1 MIDTAIEKF
10 GRVDYSVNSAGVS
23 KADHTCRML
32 LLLTRIYGQV
42 AEEAYVPIS
51 DCSIED
57 FETVMSV
64 NVKGVL
70 ICVRAMSKAM
80 AAQEPRTIKSRNGT
94 RDIGRGSI
102 VNVAS
107 ANSYAGMPGKTA
119 YVTSKHAVSGIT
131 KSAGTLSFIVGRH
144 ETFLTDS
151 RSN

>member
-1 MIDTAIEKF
+1 MIDAAVKSF

-23 KADHTCRML
+23 KAHYTDPIL
-32 LLLTRIYGQV
+32 ILLTSIHGQV

-51 DCSIED
+51 ECSIED
-57 FETVMSV
+57 FESVMNV

-107 ANSYAGMPGKTA
+107 ANSYVGLPGKTA

-131 KSAGTLSFIVGRH
+131 KSAGTLSFIFGRL
-144 ETFLTDS
+144 EIS
-151 RSN
+151 